1 MIKSLLKAFLVV
13 FLFSACASSSK
24 HQQSSTVSYHQE
36 EYTPVELRVDSIFSP
51 LTDLPRT
58 SFGAFVLSAGLYET
72 DFKTYCLQP
81 GTPDPSSRDAY
92 FPGQLYGPRKDIILS
107 LLENSSQRTDLDQ
120 RNVQLLLWSIV
131 SKSDFSKLNS
141 SVRSTAMQLLTPK
154 QLFELNGGVMGAVRT
169 ASRVIPNAAQNDFI
183 KVLDAGIRSYE
194 AVENLAV
201 LREPSVIHRPEL
213 KRDQWYKHED
223 GYYLRYL
230 PDSYKQTKIQIYVPD
245 TLMNHYRNDYLV
257 FDPAGLVIHSANSN
271 AQRLGVGGP
280 IKDIVK
286 IVIREIERKR
296 RTPAPTPLPRR
307 DPKPA
312 KPTGPV
318 S

>member
-1 MIKSLLKAFLVV
+1 MMKSLLKTFLVV
-13 FLFSACASSSK
+13 LLFGSCASSSK
-24 HQQSSTVSYHQE
+24 HQVNNPSNAVE
-36 EYTPVELRVDSIFSP
+36 EYTPVELQVDTSFKQ

-58 SFGAFVLSAGLYET
+58 SYGAFVLSSGLYET

-92 FPGQLYGPRKDIILS
+92 YPGELYGPRKDIILS
-107 LLENSSQRTDLDQ
+107 VLENSSQRTDLDQ
-120 RNVQLLLWSIV
+120 KNIQLLLWSIV
-131 SKSDFSKLNS
+131 SRSDFSKLNA

-169 ASRVIPNAAQNDFI
+169 ASRVIPNAGQNDFI

-194 AVENLAV
+194 AVENLGV

-213 KRDQWYKHED
+213 KRDQWYQHED
-223 GYYLRYL
+223 GYYLRYM
-230 PDSYKQTKIQIYVPD
+230 PDSYKQTKIQLYVPD
-245 TLMNHYRNDYLV
+245 SLMQKYKNEYLV

-286 IVIREIERKR
+286 VVIREIERKEGR
-296 RTPAPTPLPRR
+296 RHRSHYLGEIQSRPNLQ
-307 DPKPA
+307 
-312 KPTGPV
+312 V
-318 S
+318 L